1 MDVTVVDRAA
11 TSGDSRLHCA
21 SPASKLVGTALVVA
35 AVVVSD
41 DPLLLAGVAFGM
53 TGAAAALR
61 LPVRSMAPFAL
72 YPTLFA
78 LIFAFASATGPVTAA
93 TIVLKAITAALAL
106 VILIFTTPYPQ
117 VFAPI
122 QRVLPVVVG
131 DALLLTYRSLFILAD
146 KYADLTRAIRLRSGI
161 SARQPL
167 RSAQAAAR
175 ALGGLLLYSLDLA
188 RRDYDVLRLRGYEG
202 GLRVTPVRGDS
213 PVTAVAIVAVTG
225 MTTTLALLFRTLPI
239 GGYSWIVTVAGL
251 LILLGG
257 PLFGRR
263 R

>member
-11 TSGDSRLHCA
+11 TSGDSPLHHA
-21 SPASKLVGTALVVA
+21 SPGSKLVGTALVVA
-35 AVVVSD
+35 AVVVTG

-72 YPTLFA
+72 YPVLFA

-93 TIVLKAITAALAL
+93 TIVLKAVTAALA
-106 VILIFTTPYPQ
+106 VIILIFTTPYPQ
-117 VFAPI
+117 VFAPV
-122 QRVLPVVVG
+122 QRILPVVVG

-167 RSAQAAAR
+167 RSARAATR

-188 RRDYDVLRLRGYEG
+188 RRDYDILRLRGYEG
-202 GLRVTPVRGDS
+202 GLRVTPLRGGS
-213 PVTAVAIVAVTG
+213 RVTAVAIIIATGATTALAVF
-225 MTTTLALLFRTLPI
+225 FRAIPI

-257 PLFGRR
+257 ILFGWRR
-263 R
+263 